1 MIVKTLELDIYIPE
15 SNSLKDKRRIVK
27 SLISRCRQKF
37 NVSISEIDAVNN
49 PRHSI
54 IGVAIVTNANSYA
67 DQILDKCIALIE
79 GEYRVEIITIKRDD
93 Y

>member
-1 MIVKTLELDIYIPE
+1 M
-15 SNSLKDKRRIVK
+15 R
-27 SLISRCRQKF
+27 
-37 NVSISEIDAVNN
+37 
-49 PRHSI
+49 
-54 IGVAIVTNANSYA
+54 VAIVTNANSYA